1 VKNFSRLFLRLITS
15 NMRGRWVF
23 AFGVFLAVCVLAS
36 CKGKNNASQP
46 PATNP
51 SGNESNSLR
60 QNPTNWV
67 AGTDLSKF
75 DLLAID
81 FVDPQNAWAVGDISP
96 EGGPLFRT
104 TDGGNSWQQIARI
117 TEVFS
122 AIQFLNT
129 STGWMAGYA
138 GRIERSDDGGRTW
151 KTQRVEQ
158 EGDVFNALYFV
169 DAQHGWAAGGSGLLC
184 RTTDGGNTWQQIAT
198 NRIEDFWA
206 VRFATSEHG
215 WIVGEDG
222 LILATTD
229 GGNTWVQQKSA
240 TTKALSGLTLLSSGA
255 LVTVGES
262 GTILRSEN
270 GGTWQAINSGTTEML
285 NAIAASD
292 KDTLWAVGSGG
303 AIVSSNDG
311 GKSWTVHKPVS
322 TRHLLAIDLIPGR
335 GIAVGK
341 RGAIQRLQ

>member
-1 VKNFSRLFLRLITS
+1 
-15 NMRGRWVF
+15 MRGRLIF
-23 AFGVFLAVCVLAS
+23 AFGVFLALCVLAA
-36 CKGKNNASQP
+36 CKSKNNAAPQ

-51 SGNESNSLR
+51 PGNESDSLR
-60 QNPTNWV
+60 QNPANWL
-67 AGTDLSKF
+67 AGTDISKF

-81 FVDPQNAWAVGDISP
+81 FVDPQNAWTVGDISP

-138 GRIERSDDGGRTW
+138 GRIERTDDGGRTW

-158 EGDVFNALYFV
+158 EGDVFNSLYFV
-169 DAQHGWAAGGSGLLC
+169 DNERGWAAGGSGLLC
-184 RTTDGGNTWQQIAT
+184 RTTDGGNSWQQIAT
-198 NRIEDFWA
+198 NRIEDFWT
-206 VRFATSEHG
+206 VRFATAERG

-229 GGNTWVQQKSA
+229 SGNTWVQQKSA
-240 TTKALSGLTLLSSGA
+240 TTKALSGLTILPSGA
-255 LVTVGES
+255 IVAVGES

-270 GGTWQAINSGTTEML
+270 GGNWQIVPSGTNEML
-285 NAIAASD
+285 NAIAAFD
-292 KDTLWAVGSGG
+292 KDALWAVGSGG
-303 AIVSSNDG
+303 AILSSNDS
-311 GKSWTVHKPVS
+311 GKSWMVHKPVS
-322 TRHLLAIDLIPGR
+322 ARHLLAIDLISGR